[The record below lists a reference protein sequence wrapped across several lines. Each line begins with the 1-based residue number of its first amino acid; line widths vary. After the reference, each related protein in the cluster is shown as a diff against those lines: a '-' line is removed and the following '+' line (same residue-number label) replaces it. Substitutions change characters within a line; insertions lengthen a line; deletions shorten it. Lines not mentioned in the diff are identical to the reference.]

1 MSDDAGPEH
10 AAWVKSAL
18 ERFEGPLTTYVRHLV
33 GDAERARDLVQEAFL
48 RLCRQDRAAIEATLA
63 PWLYTVCRNLAM
75 DERRKGRHM
84 PRTNME
90 ALEERPTGAGSAED
104 AVEGRD
110 LAARALVEV
119 ARLPEGLQEVLRL
132 KFAHGLSYA
141 QIAQVTGLSPSH
153 VGVKIHQG
161 MTALRKRMG
170 VLAPVA
176 TPVPT
181 PLSAAVLEGGVS

>member
-18 ERFEGPLTTYVRHLV
+18 ERFEGPLTTYVRHLL
-33 GDAERARDLVQEAFL
+33 GDGERARDLVQEAFL

-90 ALEERPTGAGSAED
+90 ALEERPTGAGPVED
-104 AVEGRD
+104 AVAGRD

-119 ARLPEGLQEVLRL
+119 GRLPEGLQEVLRL

-141 QIAQVTGLSPSH
+141 QIAQVTGLSQSH

>member
-1 MSDDAGPEH
+1 MSDDAGPEF
-10 AAWVKSAL
+10 AAWVKDAL

-48 RLCRQDRAAIEATLA
+48 RLCRQDRAAIEPALA
-63 PWLYTVCRNLAM
+63 PWLYTVCRNLSM

-84 PRTNME
+84 PRTNVE
-90 ALEERPTGAGSAED
+90 VLEERPTRAGTVED
-104 AVEGRD
+104 AAEGRD

-132 KFAHGLSYA
+132 KFAHGLSYVE
-141 QIAQVTGLSPSH
+141 IAQVTGLSPGH

-176 TPVPT
+176 LSVSATVP
-181 PLSAAVLEGGVS
+181 AVTEGGVS